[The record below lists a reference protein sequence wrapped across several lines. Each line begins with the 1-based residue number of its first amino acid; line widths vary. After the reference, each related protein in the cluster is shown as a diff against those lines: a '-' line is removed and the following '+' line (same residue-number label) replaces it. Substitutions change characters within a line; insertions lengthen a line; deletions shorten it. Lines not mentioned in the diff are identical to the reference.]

1 MTDPWARAAHAP
13 VPVCPYLGLTDDP
26 QTHFAF
32 PSSAQRCHASRR
44 PAAIEGAKQAR
55 DCLTEAH
62 VACSRY
68 HPPVAR
74 AGAATAG
81 AATAGAATVSLAALQ
96 ASAPHRPG
104 ARPSGRRSVNTIVIV
119 ILAVAAAIAGIA
131 IGWRLA
137 GTLNTGAVVSGGSPA
152 AGASAA
158 PASASTAPPSPAPSL
173 TPSPSPSLPPSP
185 TPTPTL
191 LRSPSRPPSATP
203 ALLTHQIK
211 RGETLTIIA
220 ARYGVTVAALQ
231 KANGITDP
239 NLIFVGQI
247 LVIPAR

>member
-44 PAAIEGAKQAR
+44 PAPIEGAKQAR

-62 VACSRY
+62 VACPRY
-68 HPPVAR
+68 RPPVAS
-74 AGAATAG
+74 
-81 AATAGAATVSLAALQ
+81 AGAATVSLAALK
-96 ASAPHRPG
+96 ASALHRPG

-158 PASASTAPPSPAPSL
+158 PALASTAPSSPAPSP

>member
-1 MTDPWARAAHAP
+1 MTDPWARTAHAP

-44 PAAIEGAKQAR
+44 PATIESAKQAR

-68 HPPVAR
+68 RPPVAS
-74 AGAATAG
+74 
-81 AATAGAATVSLAALQ
+81 AGAATVSLAALK
-96 ASAPHRPG
+96 ANAPHRPG
-104 ARPSGRRSVNTIVIV
+104 GRMSGRRSVNTMVIV
-119 ILAVAAAIAGIA
+119 ILAVLAAMGGIA

-137 GTLNTGAVVSGGSPA
+137 GTLNTGAVVSGGSPT

-158 PASASTAPPSPAPSL
+158 PASATAAPPSAAPSL
-173 TPSPSPSLPPSP
+173 TPSASPSMAPSASPSP
-185 TPTPTL
+185 TPSPAPTRAPS
-191 LRSPSRPPSATP
+191 RSPSATQ
-203 ALLTHQIK
+203 ALVTHQIK

-239 NLIFVGQI
+239 SLILVGQI